1 MGFHAYWLRSTKL
14 IAFNSL
20 NWNVLWDAICFS
32 DVFCGEWQN
41 VCLTAPHRQ
50 YPGTMVLGAVYVGMS
65 PLALVWSLRF
75 YNMLL
80 DNTLRLWQMP
90 GCIHL
95 IKVQPVYK
103 FLGYLEI
110 LNWLAR
116 YPPYSC
122 LYEITAA
129 EHFSHCHIIKE
140 FDPNCLVC
148 VNRPEVTY
156 LKTKHS
162 LS

>member
-20 NWNVLWDAICFS
+20 NWNVLWNAICFS

-116 YPPYSC
+116 YPP
-122 LYEITAA
+122 IQ
-129 EHFSHCHIIKE
+129 
-140 FDPNCLVC
+140 
-148 VNRPEVTY
+148 
-156 LKTKHS
+156 
-162 LS
+162 LSVWNNSGRILQPLPYHQRVWSQLLSMCEQAWGHLP